1 MLELQLL
8 SGLLN
13 NMMKLFEFLIPAEIF
28 NLAGQKI
35 DKSYKGI
42 VIQNGKKFVQK

>member
-1 MLELQLL
+1 MLELLLL

-13 NMMKLFEFLIPAEIF
+13 NMMKLFVSHPAEIF